1 MMNVGATVLGLG
13 GRTATPTTGV
23 VDHGGSFVYHTAAH
37 LVSSGGV
44 RPVGDSMHTAVQ
56 QKQAKKKASKSEE
69 EKNARVAVLG
79 GVVQQQKAAEQTE
92 EGGIGTRR
100 GGGSRETSKN
110 VQGGGSV
117 EELAKST
124 YSDAAYSLHF
134 DLEVDVSA
142 FEAERSRRKL
152 HEQLDLVKEYVDHCL
167 QPISAFHL
175 RLMEDVKQMKMAV
188 EHEEGEVDVVILA
201 TRLSTVGHRVHLRN
215 AIGGGNGSNCFR
227 NLRNVFLIVEAE
239 DVFGEDY
246 VVEARF
252 KDHFTISHPTERYAG
267 VMNVVPEEIVAPAS
281 AIKPLV
287 QLLCYE
293 ISLAFDTQ
301 GLSLPPW
308 RHPKSLLSKW
318 LPAKLHDV
326 DMSTPGETPGGLSPR
341 GSSPKGFMTPR
352 VPPSTRG
359 PSPTTGMSR
368 VLSGADA
375 KTGQLVPEHGKQQG
389 FPENAASTYPRLP
402 CGCFDGPNGPRH
414 TLACQQSLLSQKL
427 SALSVKQQLQKNEE
441 VEKDVM
447 NEKSVL
453 RQEFEEI
460 HDFEKSK
467 EEKKNE
473 IEMKKQGEKNV
484 GKDTNSV
491 WSAERP
497 IRTVRMQGSKNV

>member
-1 MMNVGATVLGLG
+1 MMSVGATVVGLG

-23 VDHGGSFVYHTAAH
+23 LDHGGSFVHHTASH
-37 LVSSGGV
+37 LVSSGVV
-44 RPVGDSMHTAVQ
+44 RTVGDSIYNVNQ
-56 QKQAKKKASKSEE
+56 QKSKKNATSKSEE
-69 EKNARVAVLG
+69 EKSVRVAMVG
-79 GVVQQQKAAEQTE
+79 GVSAQQQQDQGGVEQ
-92 EGGIGTRR
+92 GGIGIKRA
-100 GGGSRETSKN
+100 SRNNGNTVSGDDA
-110 VQGGGSV
+110 VSV
-117 EELAKST
+117 EDLAKST

-152 HEQLDLVKEYVDHCL
+152 HEQLDLVKEYVGHCL
-167 QPISAFHL
+167 QPISAFHM

-201 TRLSTVGHRVHLRN
+201 TRLSTVGYRVHLRN

-227 NLRNVFLIVEAE
+227 NLRNEFLIVEAE

-252 KDHFTISHPTERYAG
+252 KDHFTISHPTARYAG

-318 LPAKLHDV
+318 LPAKLQDV

-341 GSSPKGFMTPR
+341 GSSPKGIMTPR
-352 VPPSTRG
+352 VPPSTMG
-359 PSPTTGMSR
+359 PSPNTGISR
-368 VLSGADA
+368 MFSADA
-375 KTGQLVPEHGKQQG
+375 NKVGQQEHGKQQG
-389 FPENAASTYPRLP
+389 FPENDSSSYPRLP

-427 SALSVKQQLQKNEE
+427 SALSVTQQQQKEQVNSKKNAI
-441 VEKDVM
+441 EK
-447 NEKSVL
+447 KSVL
-453 RQEFEEI
+453 RHEFEEI
-460 HDFEKSK
+460 VDFEESK
-467 EEKKNE
+467 VEKNDEIQEKK
-473 IEMKKQGEKNV
+473 KN
-484 GKDTNSV
+484 NSV
-491 WSAERP
+491 WNAERP
-497 IRTVRMQGSKNV
+497 IRTVRMQGSKNI

>member
-1 MMNVGATVLGLG
+1 MMSVGATVLGLG

-23 VDHGGSFVYHTAAH
+23 LDHGGSFVYHTASH
-37 LVSSGGV
+37 LVSSGVV
-44 RPVGDSMHTAVQ
+44 RPVGDSIYNVQ
-56 QKQAKKKASKSEE
+56 QQKGIKNSGKSEE
-69 EKNARVAVLG
+69 EKNARVAMVS
-79 GVVQQQKAAEQTE
+79 GVVQQQQTE
-92 EGGIGTRR
+92 EGGIGIRR
-100 GGGSRETSKN
+100 TSAGQEDSKN
-110 VQGGGSV
+110 VQGGNV
-117 EELAKST
+117 VTVDDVAKST

-175 RLMEDVKQMKMAV
+175 RLMDDVKQMKMAV

-201 TRLSTVGHRVHLRN
+201 TRLSTVGYRVHLRN

-227 NLRNVFLIVEAE
+227 NLRNEFLIVEAE

-267 VMNVVPEEIVAPAS
+267 VMNMVPEVIVAPAS

-318 LPAKLHDV
+318 LPAKLQDV
-326 DMSTPGETPGGLSPR
+326 DMSTPAETPGGLSPR
-341 GSSPKGFMTPR
+341 GSSPKGIMTPR

-359 PSPTTGMSR
+359 PSPPTGMSR
-368 VLSGADA
+368 VFSAADA
-375 KTGQLVPEHGKQQG
+375 KTGQLVPEHGKQKG

-427 SALSVKQQLQKNEE
+427 SALSVTQQQQKKEEIKKNE
-441 VEKDVM
+441 KR
-447 NEKSVL
+447 VL
-453 RQEFEEI
+453 RQGFEET
-460 HDFEKSK
+460 HDFEKTK
-467 EEKKNE
+467 REIKDEIQDEKK
-473 IEMKKQGEKNV
+473 KKK
-484 GKDTNSV
+484 SV
-491 WSAERP
+491 WNVERP
-497 IRTVRMQGSKNV
+497 IRTVRMQGSKNI